1 MGEIY
6 ILDKS
11 KADMLLS
18 LGFKYNIRKID
29 NKETFVFIQTK
40 ELMKEL
46 SSKFKDGSFFI
57 VKNLCF

>member
-46 SSKFKDGSFFI
+46 SSKFEDGSFFI
-57 VKNLCF
+57 GKNLCF

>member
-46 SSKFKDGSFFI
+46 SSKFEDGSFFI
-57 VKNLCF
+57 DKNLCF